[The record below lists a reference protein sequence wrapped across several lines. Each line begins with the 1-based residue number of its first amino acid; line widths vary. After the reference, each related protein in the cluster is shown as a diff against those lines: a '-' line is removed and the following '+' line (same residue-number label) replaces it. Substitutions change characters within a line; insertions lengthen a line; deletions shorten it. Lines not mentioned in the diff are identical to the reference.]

1 MNRLT
6 SDKFFVA
13 LFLLFLAATAAG
25 AVMFALGM
33 RDTTYVI
40 NDGVGY
46 VTEYLNRPKYD
57 TQLQGFVFA
66 VTFLIAGLLMA
77 AVIMM
82 PGKGGAAPSLP
93 VGPPQ
98 PRQRQPRAVLEAA
111 PAILAAAAA
120 PPAAGPAAPPA
131 AAPVMVPALE
141 AAPAAQIAAPTAP
154 VRSVEEEVLA
164 QVPDDLPKL
173 ERENS
178 RFDDAGED
186 DVVYGTGRVTD
197 DSLWDFIQRHP
208 DSAVKFLYRKSLD
221 NKPLTTVEE
230 EIYRQWEQRGMTR
243 SKVRGMVLEIMSWK
257 SLPEDFPHNIWRE
270 LRDQVFDMRTR

>member
-1 MNRLT
+1 M
-6 SDKFFVA
+6 VP
-13 LFLLFLAATAAG
+13 
-25 AVMFALGM
+25 AV
-33 RDTTYVI
+33 
-40 NDGVGY
+40 
-46 VTEYLNRPKYD
+46 
-57 TQLQGFVFA
+57 
-66 VTFLIAGLLMA
+66 
-77 AVIMM
+77 
-82 PGKGGAAPSLP
+82 
-93 VGPPQ
+93 
-98 PRQRQPRAVLEAA
+98 EAA
-111 PAILAAAAA
+111 PATQAAA
-120 PPAAGPAAPPA
+120 PA
-131 AAPVMVPALE
+131 
-141 AAPAAQIAAPTAP
+141 AP